1 MAHILAVD
9 DDDNVRLTLKKGLSA
24 LGHNIIAAESGRQ
37 ALRLA
42 YWRKVDIVL
51 LDISMPRMNGL
62 AVLRKLKAS
71 SRTQHIPVIM
81 LTGHDDPELKDQ
93 ARFDYADNYIIKS
106 ASIREINDKVMAL
119 LDSIPRLPSGWPTI
133 LRW

>member
-1 MAHILAVD
+1 MANVLTVD
-9 DDDNVRLTLKKGLSA
+9 DDHNVRVTLKKGLSA
-24 LGHNIIAAESGRQ
+24 LGHNVLQAEDGRS

-42 YWRKVDIVL
+42 FWRKVDVIL
-51 LDISMPRMNGL
+51 LDVSMPGMSGL
-62 AVLRKLKAS
+62 TVLRKLKSS

-81 LTGHDDPELKDQ
+81 LTGHDDAELKDQ

-106 ASIREINDKVMAL
+106 ASIRDINDKLLAL
-119 LDSIPRLPSGWPTI
+119 LSATPALPRGWPTI